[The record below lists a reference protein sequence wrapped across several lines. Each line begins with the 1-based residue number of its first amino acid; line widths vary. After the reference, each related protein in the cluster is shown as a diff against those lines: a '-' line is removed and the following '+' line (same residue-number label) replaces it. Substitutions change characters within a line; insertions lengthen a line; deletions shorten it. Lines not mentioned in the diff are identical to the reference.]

1 MQPADDGPRRRL
13 AKGTDSIGLVVS
25 PDDGVPSELDVE
37 SVDAIDAVPEVADAE
52 ESDVH
57 VTEELASTEAIDER
71 MLALGTRRFGIRSF
85 RPGQALAIR
94 NVLAGID
101 TLAIMPTGAGKS
113 LCYQLPALELEGV
126 TLVVSPLIALMKDQ
140 TDKLEHLGIEVLRLD
155 STLSPRDEGVALR
168 RLSENRP
175 CIAYVT
181 PERLTEPRFRER
193 LSNVRVALF
202 VVDEA
207 HCISQWGHDFRPA
220 YLSLGEA
227 VRALGSPPVLALTAT
242 APPKVKDDIL
252 AQLDIADASVI
263 DIGLHRPNLRYHV
276 ILASSEHKKQSL
288 LLRLLDAQPGCG
300 IIYAA
305 TVKTVDAL
313 ADFLHASGVACGR
326 YHGRMRAKDR
336 DRVQSSFMEQSAPRV
351 MVATNAFGLGV
362 DKQDLR
368 FVIHYNFPGSLESYY
383 QEAGRAGRD
392 GRPADCIL
400 LYQPEDK
407 RIQSFFLGGRY
418 PTPEQ
423 TRAVAEAL
431 ISLSG
436 GRISDLPQRPRKLQ
450 DHSGAV
456 SAVIHDELDAESSG
470 QVSTR
475 ISVPV
480 AARPSQSSPASGR
493 VAAPPGQ
500 MPRLDPR
507 SIPGHTPQQMRRLD
521 PGPVP
526 GHTPR
531 PMPRLA
537 SGPVP
542 GQVSGVVSEAVS
554 GSGSGSGSSSEPI
567 SGQFPAAAYEGF
579 VTLKD
584 IAEKADAPAK
594 KARVVLSFLKEVGFA
609 DEAPGQRFAPRASV
623 PPSLEDL
630 ARAATRY
637 EQKRAQDRARLGAML
652 RYSQSSLCR
661 TRLLVTYFGYT
672 DAPACGICDNC
683 TRALKNAVPQERV
696 HETSAATAA
705 ALVARRG
712 GNLETRM
719 ELVEESKRRN
729 ARTPITGRMRA
740 LKIERVKRPTFGPL
754 GKGDLVRHA
763 TWGDGE
769 VVRVVGDTAYTFFPV
784 HGEKLLKASFL
795 EKIEDK

>member
-1 MQPADDGPRRRL
+1 MSKHQPEERRTKRRAPTGAGVPTNVHDAPTAPAKLAALGSDPPAPPSKVARGTRDLEKLETQPQPHETDEVETDTIVVDPEDSHVDGDVLEALDLDGDD
-13 AKGTDSIGLVVS
+13 DSIDAHML
-25 PDDGVPSELDVE
+25 ELG
-37 SVDAIDAVPEVADAE
+37 
-52 ESDVH
+52 
-57 VTEELASTEAIDER
+57 R
-71 MLALGTRRFGIRSF
+71 RRFGISYF

-113 LCYQLPALELEGV
+113 LCYQLPALELDGV

-140 TDKLEHLGIEVLRLD
+140 HDKLAELHIEVLRLD
-155 STLSPRDEGVALR
+155 STLSPRDEQAALA

-181 PERLTEPRFRER
+181 PERLGEPRFRDR
-193 LSNVRVALF
+193 LASVRVALF

-220 YLSLGEA
+220 YLGLGEA
-227 VRALGSPPVLALTAT
+227 VRALGKPPVLALTAT

-252 AQLDIADASVI
+252 AQLGLHDGSTTSVI
-263 DIGLHRPNLRYHV
+263 DIGLDRPNLRYHV
-276 ILASSEHKKQSL
+276 IKASSERKKQAL
-288 LLRLLDAQPGCG
+288 LLRLIEKQRGCG

-313 ADFLHASGVACGR
+313 ADFLWSQGVECGR

-336 DRVQSSFMEQSAPRV
+336 ERVQTAFMEHGEPRL

-392 GRPADCIL
+392 SLPADCVL

-431 ISLSG
+431 VHVTG
-436 GRISDLPQRPRKLQ
+436 GMVATPETD
-450 DHSGAV
+450 DH
-456 SAVIHDELDAESSG
+456 D
-470 QVSTR
+470 
-475 ISVPV
+475 PV
-480 AARPSQSSPASGR
+480 F
-493 VAAPPGQ
+493 
-500 MPRLDPR
+500 MP
-507 SIPGHTPQQMRRLD
+507 
-521 PGPVP
+521 V
-526 GHTPR
+526 
-531 PMPRLA
+531 
-537 SGPVP
+537 
-542 GQVSGVVSEAVS
+542 
-554 GSGSGSGSSSEPI
+554 
-567 SGQFPAAAYEGF
+567 
-579 VTLKD
+579 KD
-584 IAEKADAPAK
+584 IAERADAPAK

-609 DEAPGQRFAPRASV
+609 AEAPGARFAPLALE
-623 PPSLEDL
+623 PPSIDDL
-630 ARAATRY
+630 ARAASRY
-637 EQKRAQDRARLGAML
+637 EQKRAQDRARLAAML
-652 RYSQSSLCR
+652 RYSQSHLCR

-672 DAPACGICDNC
+672 DAPACGSCDNC
-683 TRALKNAVPQERV
+683 QRASRNSPVQPISFEASEPKLSSLAAER
-696 HETSAATAA
+696 AAQ
-705 ALVARRG
+705 RG
-712 GNLETRM
+712 GDAETRKA
-719 ELVEESKRRN
+719 LLEEALRRRHT
-729 ARTPITGRMRA
+729 AGRNRA

-754 GKGDLVRHA
+754 EKGDLVRHA
-763 TWGDGE
+763 RWGEGE
-769 VVRVVGDTAYTFFPV
+769 VVRVVGDSIYTFFPV

-795 EKIEDK
+795 EKIVA